1 MTEQDTDILQTLA
14 YSAQDFRRGNVER
27 ATNHTCE
34 WFFNSKEFCTW
45 KQNLKWNPLDHFLW
59 VKGKPGTGKSTLM
72 LEAERYTRRHFA
84 GEPTTVLSF
93 FFHARGEIL
102 EKSPL
107 GLYRSLVHQLL
118 SQDPGSWKALYSIFK
133 AKKKGNTYKN
143 ISWSRRDLEECLIQA
158 FKSLECR
165 PAVIFIDALDECP
178 DNDAISVVDF
188 FMGLMRQTSETDYIL
203 RVCFSSRH
211 YPRIATCGC
220 SELVME
226 QENARDIR
234 TYIKSE
240 LHDMLP
246 NYNDLF
252 KLQRIIFKKSRSVF
266 LWVRLVITR
275 LKKIVI
281 KQPGQTRKV
290 LEKELAKVPS
300 ELQDL
305 FSGLFETLSSKDRDQ
320 ATFLIQLVLF
330 AGRPLQFDEII
341 AILPFWPQSLYT
353 TLDAW
358 ENSEDYISG
367 TENQM
372 IMITRLSC
380 GLLEFNS
387 SSRCQFIH
395 ETARE
400 YFLRPHN
407 LSILSRSKALI
418 NIVACSN
425 DAIVSASINYI
436 RAFSQ
441 EIVRVES
448 NNIKCDCQIR
458 GLCENDPLLPYLTR
472 HLYNHIEAA
481 ESGQEC
487 QEEALDFLE
496 KLDDRVMR
504 CLAGSDPFFVLEP
517 GYTQLHACCS
527 ADSSRYHTI
536 LRLIKMEQN
545 PEVIINKQSGEE
557 GDYPLIAAASA
568 EGDHKKV
575 VGLLLLNGARIDVRD
590 NIGANALKGAVQN
603 GNLAVMEILLSHG
616 ADVDFVYYGEP
627 LLCYTARTNRNEA
640 TELLLR
646 HGAKADKED
655 ESGETPIIVA
665 GSSMSL
671 EVFPALIKAGANVN
685 SKDHM
690 GAVPL
695 KSAYE
700 QLCEKFDCL
709 APTTYEAV
717 KSCIEAGQDL
727 EMPCEGNKTLLAA
740 LLDWSRVIEMKSI
753 DGDQRAILK
762 QIVCLLI
769 DRET

>member
-1 MTEQDTDILQTLA
+1 
-14 YSAQDFRRGNVER
+14 
-27 ATNHTCE
+27 
-34 WFFNSKEFCTW
+34 
-45 KQNLKWNPLDHFLW
+45 
-59 VKGKPGTGKSTLM
+59 M
-72 LEAERYTRRHFA
+72 LEAERYTRRHFT
-84 GEPTTVLSF
+84 GEPTTVISF
-93 FFHARGEIL
+93 FFHARGEVL

-118 SQDPGSWKALYSIFK
+118 SQDPGSWKALHSIFK
-133 AKKKGNTYKN
+133 AKKKGSKYQG
-143 ISWSRRDLEECLIQA
+143 ISWSKRDLEECLIQA

-188 FMGLMRQTSETDYIL
+188 FMGLMRQTCEADHTL

-211 YPRIATCGC
+211 YPSIATFGC
-220 SELVME
+220 PELVME

-246 NYNDLF
+246 NYNDLLE
-252 KLQRIIFKKSRSVF
+252 LQRIIFEKSRSVF

-275 LKKIVI
+275 LKQIVI
-281 KQPGQTRKV
+281 KQPGQTRRI
-290 LEKELAKVPS
+290 LEKELGKVPS

-305 FSGLFETLSSKDRDQ
+305 FSGLFEMLSSEDREQ
-320 ATFLIQLVLF
+320 AIFLIQLVLL
-330 AGRPLQFDEII
+330 AGRPLKFDEVI

-358 ENSEDYISG
+358 ESSDDYISG

-407 LSILSRSKALI
+407 LSILSRSKVPMD
-418 NIVACSN
+418 IVACSN

-436 RAFSQ
+436 RAFAQ
-441 EIVRVES
+441 GVIHVES
-448 NNIKCDCQIR
+448 NNIERDCDSPMK
-458 GLCENDPLLPYLTR
+458 GLCKNDPLLHYLTD

-481 ESGQEC
+481 EAGQAS
-487 QEEALDFLE
+487 QEEALEFLM

-504 CLAGSDPFFVLEP
+504 SLADSDSFFELEP
-517 GYTQLHACCS
+517 GYTQLFVCCGV
-527 ADSSRYHTI
+527 DSSRYYTI
-536 LRLIKMEQN
+536 LRLIKMEQT
-545 PEVIINKQSGEE
+545 PEVIINKSCGRN
-557 GDYPLIAAASA
+557 DSYPLIAAASSQ
-568 EGDHKKV
+568 GDHKEV
-575 VGLLLLNGARIDVRD
+575 VDLLLLNGARIDVRD
-590 NIGANALKGAVQN
+590 NIGANALQQAIQN
-603 GNLAVMEILLSHG
+603 DNLAVMEVLLSHG
-616 ADVDFVYYGEP
+616 ADVDFVYHGEP
-627 LLCYTARTNRNEA
+627 LLCYTVRTNRREA

-646 HGAKADKED
+646 YGAKVDKED
-655 ESGETPIIVA
+655 ECGETPIIVA

-671 EVFPALIKAGANVN
+671 EVFPALIKAGADVN
-685 SKDHM
+685 SRDHT

-700 QLCEKFDCL
+700 QLCKKFDCL

-717 KSCIEAGQDL
+717 KSCIEAGQNMEL
-727 EMPCEGNKTLLAA
+727 LCEGGKSLLEA
-740 LLDWSRVIEMKSI
+740 LLDWSEVIGKETL
-753 DGDQRAILK
+753 DGDQRESLK
-762 QIVCLLI
+762 QIVCLL
-769 DRET
+769 TGGKT